1 VSGHGLILATDTA
14 WGDMWPL
21 LWPALKD
28 TLRMVLIA
36 TAFVAALGIPLG
48 VALQVTAGGGLRP
61 LRPVSAA
68 LGVVVGI
75 GRSVPFIVLLA
86 AIIPF
91 TRLVVG
97 TSLGTDAVI
106 VPLVVALV
114 PFYARVVE
122 QTLREVP
129 RELIEMA
136 RAAGASRTQTV
147 FKVLL
152 PEALP
157 GLVGG
162 LTITLVALVGF
173 SAMGGAVGGGGLGE
187 LAIDYGYNRFDGNVM
202 LATVV
207 LLVVVVQ
214 LFQLI
219 GDQLARRLSHR

>member
-1 VSGHGLILATDTA
+1 MSALIVATDTA

-21 LWPALKD
+21 LWPALQD
-28 TLRMVLIA
+28 TLKMVLIS
-36 TAFVAALGIPLG
+36 TAFIALLGTPLG
-48 VALQVTAGGGLRP
+48 VLLHVSSPRGLKP
-61 LRPVSAA
+61 LRSVSG
-68 LGVVVGI
+68 LLSTVVGI

-97 TSLGTDAVI
+97 TSLGTNAVI

-114 PFYARVVE
+114 PFYARVVQ

-129 RELIEMA
+129 GELVEMA
-136 RAAGASRTQTV
+136 RAAGGSRTQTV
-147 FKVLL
+147 LKVLL

-162 LTITLVALVGF
+162 LTITLVAVVGF

-214 LFQLI
+214 LFQLL
-219 GDQLARRLSHR
+219 GDLAVRRLSHR

>member
-1 VSGHGLILATDTA
+1 MSLLASNTA

-21 LWPALKD
+21 LWPALQD
-28 TLRMVLIA
+28 TLKMVLIS
-36 TAFVAALGIPLG
+36 TTLTAALGIPLG
-48 VALQVTAGGGLRP
+48 VLLQVSAARGLRP
-61 LRPVSAA
+61 VRAVNAVAST
-68 LGVVVGI
+68 VVGV

-97 TSLGTDAVI
+97 TSLGTNAVI

-129 RELIEMA
+129 RELVEMA
-136 RAAGASRTQTV
+136 RAAGASRAQTV
-147 FKVLL
+147 RKVLL

-162 LTITLVALVGF
+162 LTITLVAIVGF

-187 LAIDYGYNRFDGNVM
+187 LAIDYGYNRFDGHVM

-207 LLVVVVQ
+207 LLVVIVQ
-214 LFQLI
+214 LFQLL
-219 GDQLARRLSHR
+219 GDLAVRALSHR

>member
-1 VSGHGLILATDTA
+1 MSLLATSTP
-14 WGDMWPL
+14 WNEMWPL

-28 TLRMVLIA
+28 TMKMVVIS
-36 TAFVAALGIPLG
+36 TAITGALGIPLG
-48 VALQVTAGGGLRP
+48 VAVHVTAPGGLRP
-61 LRPVSAA
+61 LRAA
-68 LGVVVGI
+68 NALLSVVIGI

-91 TRLVVG
+91 TRLV
-97 TSLGTDAVI
+97 
-106 VPLVVALV
+106 ALV

-129 RELIEMA
+129 GPLVEMA
-136 RAAGASRTQTV
+136 RAAGASRAQTV
-147 FKVLL
+147 RKVLL

-162 LTITLVALVGF
+162 LTITLVAIVGF
-173 SAMGGAVGGGGLGE
+173 SAMGGAVGGGGVGS

-207 LLVVVVQ
+207 LLVVIVQ
-214 LFQLI
+214 AFQLA
-219 GDQLARRLSHR
+219 GDLLVRRLSHR

>member
-1 VSGHGLILATDTA
+1 MSALVLATDTA

-21 LWPALKD
+21 VWPALQD
-28 TLRMVLIA
+28 TLKMVVIS
-36 TAFVAALGIPLG
+36 TAITAVLGIPLG
-48 VALQVTAGGGLRP
+48 VALHVSGRGGLRP
-61 LRPVSAA
+61 LRSVNGVLS
-68 LGVVVGI
+68 VVVGI

-97 TSLGTDAVI
+97 TSLGTNAVI

-129 RELIEMA
+129 GELVEMA
-136 RAAGASRTQTV
+136 RAAGASRAQTV
-147 FKVLL
+147 VKVLL

-157 GLVGG
+157 GLLSG
-162 LTITLVALVGF
+162 LTITLVAIVGF
-173 SAMGGAVGGGGLGE
+173 SAMGGAVGGGGLGA
-187 LAIDYGYNRFDGNVM
+187 LAIDYGYNRFDGHVM

-207 LLVVVVQ
+207 LLVVLVQ
-214 LFQLI
+214 LFQLL
-219 GDQLARRLSHR
+219 GDLAVRRASHR

>member
-1 VSGHGLILATDTA
+1 MSSVVASSTA
-14 WGDMWPL
+14 WGDIWPL

-28 TLRMVLIA
+28 TLRMVVIS
-36 TAFVAALGIPLG
+36 TAITGVLGVPLG
-48 VALQVTAGGGLRP
+48 VLLDVTAPGGLRP
-61 LRPVSAA
+61 QRAVNAVLSVI
-68 LGVVVGI
+68 VGI

-97 TSLGTDAVI
+97 TSLGTNAVI

-129 RELIEMA
+129 GDLVEMA
-136 RAAGASRTQTV
+136 RVAGASRAQTV
-147 FKVLL
+147 RKVLL
-152 PEALP
+152 REAVP
-157 GLVGG
+157 GLLAG
-162 LTITLVALVGF
+162 LTLTLVAIVGF
-173 SAMGGAVGGGGLGE
+173 SAMGGAVGGGGLGA

-207 LLVVVVQ
+207 LLVVIVQ
-214 LFQLI
+214 LFQLV
-219 GDQLARRLSHR
+219 GDFLVRRLSHR

>member
-1 VSGHGLILATDTA
+1 MTLATSTP

-21 LWPALKD
+21 VWPALKE
-28 TLRMVLIA
+28 TLRMVVIS
-36 TAFVAALGIPLG
+36 TAITGALGIPLG
-48 VALQVTAGGGLRP
+48 VALHVTSPRGLRP
-61 LRPVSAA
+61 LGPLNAVLS
-68 LGVVVGI
+68 LIVGI

-97 TSLGTDAVI
+97 TSLGTNAVI

-114 PFYARVVE
+114 PFYARVIE

-129 RELIEMA
+129 KELVEMA

-147 FKVLL
+147 WKVLL

-157 GLVGG
+157 GVVAG
-162 LTITLVALVGF
+162 LTITLVAIVGF
-173 SAMGGAVGGGGLGE
+173 SAMGGAVGGGGLGA

-207 LLVVVVQ
+207 ALVVIVQ
-214 LFQLI
+214 AFQLA
-219 GDQLARRLSHR
+219 GDLLARRLSHR

>member
-1 VSGHGLILATDTA
+1 MSVLATSTP
-14 WGDMWPL
+14 WNEMWPL
-21 LWPALKD
+21 LWPALQD
-28 TLRMVLIA
+28 TMKMVVIS
-36 TAFVAALGIPLG
+36 TAITGALGIPLG
-48 VALQVTAGGGLRP
+48 VAVHVTAPGGLRP
-61 LRPVSAA
+61 LRAA
-68 LGVVVGI
+68 NALLSVVIGI

-97 TSLGTDAVI
+97 TSLGTNAVI

-129 RELIEMA
+129 GALVEMA
-136 RAAGASRTQTV
+136 RAAGASRAQTV
-147 FKVLL
+147 LKVLL
-152 PEALP
+152 PEVLP

-173 SAMGGAVGGGGLGE
+173 SAMGGAVGGGGLGS

-207 LLVVVVQ
+207 LLVVIVQ
-214 LFQLI
+214 AFQLA
-219 GDQLARRLSHR
+219 GDVLVRRLSHR

>member
-1 VSGHGLILATDTA
+1 MVLATNTA

-21 LWPALKD
+21 LWPALQD
-28 TLRMVLIA
+28 TLRMVVIA
-36 TAFVAALGIPLG
+36 TALTGALGVPLG
-48 VALQVTAGGGLRP
+48 VLVHVTAARGLRP
-61 LRPVSAA
+61 LRPVSAG
-68 LGVVVGI
+68 LSTVIGV

-97 TSLGTDAVI
+97 TSLGTNAVI
-106 VPLVVALV
+106 VPLVVAMV

-147 FKVLL
+147 AKVLV

-157 GLVGG
+157 GLLGG
-162 LTITLVALVGF
+162 LTITLVAIVGF
-173 SAMGGAVGGGGLGE
+173 SAMGGAVGGGGLGQ

-207 LLVVVVQ
+207 LLVVIVQ
-214 LFQLI
+214 LFQLL
-219 GDQLARRLSHR
+219 GDLAVRRLSHR

>member
-1 VSGHGLILATDTA
+1 VSGLILGADTA
-14 WGDMWPL
+14 WGEMWPL
-21 LWPALKD
+21 LWPALQD
-28 TLRMVLIA
+28 TFKMVVIS
-36 TAFVAALGIPLG
+36 TAFVAVLGIPLG
-48 VALQVTAGGGLRP
+48 VGLHVTGRGGLRP
-61 LRPVSAA
+61 LRGANAVLS
-68 LGVVVGI
+68 VVVGI

-97 TSLGTDAVI
+97 TSLGTNAVI

-129 RELIEMA
+129 GELVEMA

-147 FKVLL
+147 AKVLL

-157 GLVGG
+157 GLLGG
-162 LTITLVALVGF
+162 LTITLVAIVGF

-187 LAIDYGYNRFDGNVM
+187 LAINYGYNRFDGHVM
-202 LATVV
+202 LATVA
-207 LLVVVVQ
+207 LLVVLVQ
-214 LFQLI
+214 VFQLL
-219 GDQLARRLSHR
+219 GDLAVRRTSHR

>member
-1 VSGHGLILATDTA
+1 MSLILASDTA
-14 WGDMWPL
+14 WGEMWPL
-21 LWPALKD
+21 LWPALQD
-28 TLRMVLIA
+28 TLRMVVIA
-36 TAFVAALGIPLG
+36 TAFTAALGVPLG
-48 VALQVTAGGGLRP
+48 VLLHVTGRDGLRP
-61 LRPVSAA
+61 LRPVSA
-68 LGVVVGI
+68 LLSVVVGL

-97 TSLGTDAVI
+97 TSLGTNAVI

-114 PFYARVVE
+114 PFYARVVQ

-136 RAAGASRTQTV
+136 RASGASRTQAV

-157 GLVGG
+157 GLVSG
-162 LTITLVALVGF
+162 LTITLVAIVGF

-187 LAIDYGYNRFDGNVM
+187 LAINYGYNRFDGNVM
-202 LATVV
+202 LATVA
-207 LLVVVVQ
+207 LLVVIVQ

-219 GDQLARRLSHR
+219 GDFATRRLSHR

>member
-1 VSGHGLILATDTA
+1 MTFLLATSTP
-14 WGDMWPL
+14 WNEMWPL
-21 LWPALKD
+21 LWPGLQD
-28 TLRMVLIA
+28 TLRMVVIS
-36 TAFVAALGIPLG
+36 TAITGALGIPLG
-48 VALQVTAGGGLRP
+48 VAVHVTAPGGLRP
-61 LRPVSAA
+61 LRIVNA
-68 LGVVVGI
+68 LLSIVIGI

-97 TSLGTDAVI
+97 TSLGTNAVI

-122 QTLREVP
+122 QALREVP
-129 RELIEMA
+129 GPLVEMT
-136 RAAGASRTQTV
+136 RAAGASRAQTV
-147 FKVLL
+147 RKVLL

-162 LTITLVALVGF
+162 LTITLVAIVGF
-173 SAMGGAVGGGGLGE
+173 SAMGGAVGGGGLGS

-207 LLVVVVQ
+207 LLVVIVQ
-214 LFQLI
+214 AFQLA
-219 GDQLARRLSHR
+219 GDLLVRRLSHR